1 MVVRA
6 FQSKLS
12 VLLVLAL
19 PTGFVIAQEQID
31 TIDTLTVDLLPD
43 YDRPS
48 VLVLVTGML
57 PAATTLPATVSLPLP
72 EGSDFNVVARIDAAD
87 GRMKDDIEFSI
98 NNGEVTFTTPDLQF
112 RLEYYY
118 PYAVNGSQR
127 TFSYNWVSDESVNQL
142 DLNVQVP
149 SAASDFTTSPTAV
162 DIFTAEDGFTYHVMP
177 TEGIAANESYAVQV
191 TYAMDSDEL
200 SVSSSA
206 PSITDVQTT
215 GFSPAEST
223 SDNIDWPIILAAAG
237 AVLVILGLIIW
248 QLTSN
253 RGKRRARKPRPVRQV
268 ESKSDSQY
276 CHICGQPI
284 LVTDKFCR
292 ECGTARK
299 SL

>member
-1 MVVRA
+1 MKRIG
-6 FQSKLS
+6 FLLL
-12 VLLVLAL
+12 LLVLAL
-19 PTGFVIAQEQID
+19 PAGIIFAQEQIE

-43 YDRPS
+43 FDETS
-48 VLVLVTGML
+48 VLVLITGML
-57 PAATTLPATVSLPLP
+57 PAGTPLPATVSLPLP

-118 PYAVNGSQR
+118 PYSANGSQR

-142 DLNVQVP
+142 NMNVQQP
-149 SAASDFTTSPTAV
+149 SASSSLSTNPASVDVFTG
-162 DIFTAEDGFTYHVMP
+162 EDGFTYYVLP
-177 TEGIAANESYAVQV
+177 AKAIAANQSYAVEV
-191 TYAMDSDEL
+191 TYTMDREEL

-223 SDNIDWPIILAAAG
+223 SNNIDWPIILAAAG
-237 AVLVILGLIIW
+237 VVLVILGLIVW
-248 QLTSN
+248 QLSSS
-253 RGKRRARKPRPVRQV
+253 RGKSRARKPRPVRQV
-268 ESKSDSQY
+268 ETKSDSQY

-284 LVTDKFCR
+284 LGTDKFCR

-299 SL
+299 TL

>member
-1 MVVRA
+1 MKRIG
-6 FQSKLS
+6 LLLL
-12 VLLVLAL
+12 LLVLAL
-19 PTGFVIAQEQID
+19 PAGIIFAQEQIE

-43 YDRPS
+43 FDETS
-48 VLVLVTGML
+48 VLVLITGML
-57 PAATTLPATVSLPLP
+57 PAGTPLPATVSLPLP

-118 PYAVNGSQR
+118 PYSANGSQR

-142 DLNVQVP
+142 NMNVQQP
-149 SAASDFTTSPTAV
+149 SASSSLSTNPASVDVFTG
-162 DIFTAEDGFTYHVMP
+162 EDGFTYYVLP
-177 TEGIAANESYAVQV
+177 AKAIAANQSYAVEV
-191 TYAMDSDEL
+191 TYTMDREEL

-223 SDNIDWPIILAAAG
+223 SNNIDWPIILAAAG
-237 AVLVILGLIIW
+237 VVLVILGLIVW
-248 QLTSN
+248 QLSSS
-253 RGKRRARKPRPVRQV
+253 RGKSRARKPRPVRQV
-268 ESKSDSQY
+268 ETKSDSQY

-284 LVTDKFCR
+284 LGTDKFCR

-299 SL
+299 TL